1 MKLTISLYNKDLV
14 EIKTVNAYVT
24 WNAMKSYS
32 SNMKVDSLAKL
43 ENNPKNLS
51 DITKMWLVKLK
62 VFRFSIKEILLT
74 IPEDGLVS
82 CSM

>member
-1 MKLTISLYNKDLV
+1 MHMQP
-14 EIKTVNAYVT
+14 

-32 SNMKVDSLAKL
+32 SKMKVDSLAKF

-62 VFRFSIKEILLT
+62 VFRYSNKKIVLLT
-74 IPEDGLVS
+74 IPEDGLAS